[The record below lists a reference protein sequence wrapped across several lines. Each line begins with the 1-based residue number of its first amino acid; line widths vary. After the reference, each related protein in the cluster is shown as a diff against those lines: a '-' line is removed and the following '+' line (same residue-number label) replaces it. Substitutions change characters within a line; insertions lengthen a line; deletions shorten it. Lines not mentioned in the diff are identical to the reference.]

1 MSLVPAPLR
10 TTAVLATL
18 GAAMLWGT
26 TGTAQAL
33 GPDEASAV
41 SVGALRIAVGAAVL
55 LLLATRAPVA
65 GFEAA
70 LAAPRLTAVSL
81 LGGSLCVAA
90 YQACFFFSVARTGVA
105 VGTVVALGLAPVA
118 TGLLAMLLGER
129 PDRRWALAT
138 AAAVGGIVLLVGG
151 SVGPGARVDAL
162 GVAAAVGAG
171 VSYAGFTTAARW
183 LILHGVPGL
192 RVMAAF
198 FTAGAVLLSPA
209 LLFLDLSWV
218 RTGRGVGMLLWLGV
232 LATALAYVLFQRG
245 LSGLSARTVATLSLA
260 EPVTAALL
268 GLLLLREPLT
278 AASLA
283 GIAVVIAGL
292 AILAVPGRR
301 SP

>member
-1 MSLVPAPLR
+1 M
-10 TTAVLATL
+10 LAAL
-18 GAAMLWGT
+18 GAAVLWGT

-33 GPDEASAV
+33 GPDGANPV

-55 LLLATRAPVA
+55 LILASRAPVA

-70 LAAPRLTAVSL
+70 RAAPRSTAVAL
-81 LGGSLCVAA
+81 LGGSFCVAA
-90 YQACFFFSVARTGVA
+90 YQACFFVGVARTGVA

-138 AAAVGGIVLLVGG
+138 AAAVGGVVLLVGG
-151 SVGPGARVDAL
+151 AAAPGARVDAL
-162 GVAAAVGAG
+162 GVAAAAGAG

-183 LILHGVPGL
+183 LIVQGVPGL

-209 LLFLDLSWV
+209 LLFLDLSWT
-218 RTGRGVGMLLWLGV
+218 RTAPGVTMLLWLGV
-232 LATALAYVLFQRG
+232 LATALAYVLFQRA
-245 LSGLSARTVATLSLA
+245 LSGLTARTVATLSLA

-268 GLLLLREPLT
+268 GVLLLQESLT

-283 GIAVVIAGL
+283 GVAVVILGL
-292 AILAVPGRR
+292 TLLALPTRR
-301 SP
+301 AR